1 MMEEAD
7 ASVAVRRASLPP
19 QQTNRRTTSGLD
31 KVIYEEE
38 YTVIDRARS
47 PHAPSM
53 QPHEIK
59 TGSEATHM

>member
-1 MMEEAD
+1 MMLEEAD
-7 ASVAVRRASLPP
+7 ASVAVRRASLP